1 MGYTT
6 IYEEAQ
12 ASFTEK
18 KSEFIGHI
26 APVSTADEAV
36 AFINRIKAENRKAR
50 HNVYA
55 YVLREGNVSRYS
67 DDGEP
72 QGTGGVPVLDGNKQ
86 IWAYR
91 RLCGGDTI
99 FRRNTF
105 GGKRSYKSLFSGLF
119 NGGER
124 CKKNENV

>member
-36 AFINRIKAENRKAR
+36 AFINRIKAKTAR
-50 HNVYA
+50 
-55 YVLREGNVSRYS
+55 
-67 DDGEP
+67 
-72 QGTGGVPVLDGNKQ
+72 QGTTSMPM
-86 IWAYR
+86 
-91 RLCGGDTI
+91 C
-99 FRRNTF
+99 
-105 GGKRSYKSLFSGLF
+105 
-119 NGGER
+119 
-124 CKKNENV
+124 